1 MTSQVEQVG
10 KLVFL
15 PKCQLLL
22 HIRRMMT
29 LKVESSINIITRHS
43 SSPPLPPRLN
53 GGLALP
59 KIPRKG
65 GGGGAV
71 EKLLKGR
78 EDPNKGQVKFSRKR
92 EMLMLL
98 VWVFFLAGAAYVL
111 TFNYILII
119 VFIFPLHA
127 GFSPCFHCTIF
138 SKIQLL
144 VPITGHIPPVCIMQM
159 LLLVSVW
166 TCGFKLFLK
175 CVIVR
180 SWWEFTHI
188 QFSSWSVCYD
198 CFIWLDLVSA
208 SPWEKVHPAPT
219 DYANCHYDTYQG
231 TLST

>member
-10 KLVFL
+10 KLIFL

-43 SSPPLPPRLN
+43 SIPPLPPRLN

-59 KIPRKG
+59 KIPRTG
-65 GGGGAV
+65 GRAA
-71 EKLLKGR
+71 EKLLKVR
-78 EDPNKGQVKFSRKR
+78 EDPNKGRVKFSRKR

-119 VFIFPLHA
+119 VFIFPLHE
-127 GFSPCFHCTIF
+127 GFSPCFHCTVF

-180 SWWEFTHI
+180 SWWESTHI
-188 QFSSWSVCYD
+188 QFNLWSVCYD
-198 CFIWLDLVSA
+198 CFIWLDLVST
-208 SPWEKVHPAPT
+208 SPWEKVHPTPT
-219 DYANCHYDTYQG
+219 DYANCHYDTYQD